1 MDPET
6 AADAGA
12 DEEVAM
18 AGAEKAPSGPRR
30 CERCSVEMVSI
41 HMSVDGNELVMES
54 CQRCDV
60 RRWHL
65 AGREINLE
73 QALAQVGEHVGRR
86 R

>member
-1 MDPET
+1 MT
-6 AADAGA
+6 ASAGN
-12 DEEVAM
+12 DRNV
-18 AGAEKAPSGPRR
+18 PNLCP
-30 CERCSVEMVSI
+30 RCSVAMVTI
-41 HMSVDGNELVMES
+41 TMNVDGNDLVMES

-65 AGREINLE
+65 AGQEIDLE

>member
-1 MDPET
+1 MS
-6 AADAGA
+6 AAMEPKAG
-12 DEEVAM
+12 EQEQGV
-18 AGAEKAPSGPRR
+18 RR
-30 CERCSVEMVSI
+30 CDRCATEMISI
-41 HMSVDGNELVMES
+41 RMTVDGNDLVMES

-65 AGREINLE
+65 AGQEIDLK

>member
-1 MDPET
+1 MT
-6 AADAGA
+6 ATAGNG
-12 DEEVAM
+12 M
-18 AGAEKAPSGPRR
+18 AGPLR
-30 CERCSVEMVSI
+30 CETCSLEMVTI
-41 HMSVDGNELVMES
+41 RMTVDGNDLVMES

-65 AGREINLE
+65 AGQQIDLE

>member
-1 MDPET
+1 MT
-6 AADAGA
+6 ATAGNPASDA
-12 DEEVAM
+12 
-18 AGAEKAPSGPRR
+18 RR
-30 CERCSVEMVSI
+30 CDQCSIEMVSI
-41 HMSVDGNELVMES
+41 HMTVDGNDLVMES

-65 AGREINLE
+65 AGEEIDLE